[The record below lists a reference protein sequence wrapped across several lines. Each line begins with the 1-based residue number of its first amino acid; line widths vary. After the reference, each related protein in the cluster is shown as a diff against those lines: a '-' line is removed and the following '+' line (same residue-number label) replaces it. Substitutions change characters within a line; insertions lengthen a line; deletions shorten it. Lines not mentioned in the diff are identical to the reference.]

1 MAHELESALGGVYSV
16 LSQEFQLPLIN
27 LILQKLIKEG
37 KMPDFPKGKV
47 KPQVVTGLEAL
58 GRGQD
63 LTKLAQFLE
72 YLAPLGPEVI
82 AQKLNV
88 DDYMDRL
95 GASLGIDTGG
105 LIKSEE
111 QLQQE
116 QAQAQEAQQ
125 AQMQEAQQ
133 AQMQEAQHKG
143 AVPPVAKGMAEGM
156 KDNPEMAEI
165 IQQAMA
171 SQMSGNA

>member
-1 MAHELESALGGVYSV
+1 
-16 LSQEFQLPLIN
+16 
-27 LILQKLIKEG
+27 
-37 KMPDFPKGKV
+37 MPDFPKGKV

-72 YLAPLGPEVI
+72 YLAPLGAEVI
-82 AQKLNV
+82 SQKLNV

-105 LIKSEE
+105 LIKTDE
-111 QLQQE
+111 QIQQE
-116 QAQAQEAQQ
+116 QAQAQEAQ
-125 AQMQEAQQ
+125 AAELKEAQQ
-133 AQMQEAQHKG
+133 AQMQGDVIRG
-143 AVPPVAKGMAEGM
+143 AVPNMTKGIADGM

-171 SQMSGNA
+171 QQMGGQA